1 MTLSKFQVYNVLT
14 MSDEFMVVSG
24 MPQTIG
30 NFTQSSLGSEI
41 VASGDQ
47 HVVEIASLALDLLA
61 SSVVFQIPHRPSAKL
76 NIRMAIHRLDSLAM
90 VSHCNTVTM

>member
-76 NIRMAIHRLDSLAM
+76 NIRMSIHR
-90 VSHCNTVTM
+90 